1 MSPSARRRAR
11 VIAGSSVLAGFS
23 LMTPAYAAAS
33 GHSAAPAATSSAAG
47 PRTLAGALVQPG
59 GVSHLVGPRTARP
72 GATNATV
79 TSSNWSGY
87 AATGGTGA
95 FTSVSSSWVE
105 PTGKCSSGDQ
115 YSSFWVGLDGYSS
128 SSVEQAGSEVDC
140 SGRTP
145 QYYSW
150 YEMYPADPVNFSNTV
165 RPGDHFTGSVTST
178 GLMRF
183 TLKLSDTTQ
192 GWSHAVTKTLSR
204 AARSSAEVI
213 VEAPCCTT
221 SGGILPLAHFRTVSF
236 LGSTVNGSSLSTFH
250 PVRIRIVS
258 ANGTVEDSIS
268 ALYGGSFSA
277 TWLSSGNGRREGPR
291 G

>member
-1 MSPSARRRAR
+1 MSHSARIRAR

-47 PRTLAGALVQPG
+47 PRTLVSALVQPG
-59 GVSHLVGPRTARP
+59 GVSHLVGSRATYP
-72 GATNATV
+72 GIRNATT
-79 TSSNWSGY
+79 TSINWSGF

-105 PTGKCSSGDQ
+105 PTVKCSSGDQ
-115 YSSFWVGLDGYSS
+115 YSSFWVGLDGYDND
-128 SSVEQAGSEVDC
+128 SVEQTGSGVDC
-140 SGRTP
+140 AGGSP
-145 QYYSW
+145 EYYSW
-150 YEMYPADPVNFSNTV
+150 CEMYPAYPVNFSNTV

-178 GLMRF
+178 GLISF

-192 GWSHAVTKTLSR
+192 GWSHTVTRTLSG

-221 SGGILPLAHFRTVSF
+221 SGGTLPLAHFRTVRF

-258 ANGTVEDSIS
+258 AGGTAEDSIS

-277 TWLSSGNGRREGPR
+277 TWLSSGNGRRGGPR